1 MRCIRKENMASGLNI
16 REVVRWEQTSFTS
29 TSQDPYLVQLSTS
42 LAATSSLF
50 STGVLV
56 CPPHRAYVVARPT
69 AWQSQPDNDGLL

>member
-1 MRCIRKENMASGLNI
+1 M
-16 REVVRWEQTSFTS
+16 RWEQTSFTS